1 MEHCRVFPIGMKGE
15 IDREIAERNLPAYRA
30 KGPLVRE
37 EHGAIRPLPG
47 QVSRGGGS
55 DESEGGEKEESAHGR
70 RADLTKSRHL
80 TSFPRMNS
88 TEASI
93 ALNMVPGVGPVRL
106 RRLLDVFGVPERV
119 LTARESQLRGVDGVG
134 PEVAEAI
141 AHWQDKVDLPAELDR
156 IRDFG
161 AKVITTEAAEYPRM
175 LREISN
181 PPIVL
186 YVWGELNDR
195 DQHAIGVVG
204 SRQTSHYGLECAK
217 KLSYQLAYAGLTV
230 ISGLARGI
238 DTAAHQ
244 GALAAQGRTIAVI
257 GSGLMDLYPPEN
269 KGLAEKI
276 VTSGAVVSE
285 FPMTFPPSTQ
295 TFPYRNRIVA
305 GWGCGVLVVEAG
317 QKSGALITAT
327 QALDHGRLVYAVPGQ
342 IDRPTSTGSN
352 RLIQQ
357 GAKLVTSATDI
368 LDDLHMLFPEPIKTN
383 APTSPSTLSP
393 DEQIILGTVD
403 TAETP
408 LDLIVT
414 KSGLPMPKVAST
426 LLALEMKRLVKQL
439 PGQQFVKL

>member
-1 MEHCRVFPIGMKGE
+1 MSRTDFLEGFAPQGLRATDAANSAIFPPNE
-15 IDREIAERNLPAYRA
+15 VAASEALPEVCS
-30 KGPLVRE
+30 PSHLTN
-37 EHGAIRPLPG
+37 RPG
-47 QVSRGGGS
+47 
-55 DESEGGEKEESAHGR
+55 
-70 RADLTKSRHL
+70 L
-80 TSFPRMNS
+80 TSFRPMNS

-106 RRLLDVFGVPERV
+106 RRLLEVFETPEQV
-119 LTARESQLRGVDGVG
+119 LTAREAQLRMVDGVG
-134 PEVAEAI
+134 AEVASAI
-141 AHWQDKVDLPAELDR
+141 SHWQEKVDLSAELAR

-161 AKVITTEAAEYPRM
+161 AQVITQESPEYPRM

-186 YVWGELNDR
+186 YIWGELTDR

-244 GALAAQGRTIAVI
+244 GALAAQGRTVAVI

-269 KGLAEKI
+269 QALAEKI
-276 VTSGAVVSE
+276 TSSGAVISE

-305 GWGCGVLVVEAG
+305 GWGSGTLVVEAG
-317 QKSGALITAT
+317 LKSGALITAT
-327 QALDHGRLVYAVPGQ
+327 QALEHGRSVYAVPGQ
-342 IDRPTSTGSN
+342 IDRPTSAGSN

-357 GAKLVTSATDI
+357 GAKLVTGAADI
-368 LDDLHMLFPEPIKTN
+368 LDDLQILFREAPKT
-383 APTSPSTLSP
+383 STPVNIANLSTE
-393 DEQIILGTVD
+393 EQSILASVD
-403 TAETP
+403 SAETP
-408 LDLIVT
+408 IDLIVT
-414 KSGLPMPKVAST
+414 KSGLPMAKVAST

>member
-1 MEHCRVFPIGMKGE
+1 
-15 IDREIAERNLPAYRA
+15 
-30 KGPLVRE
+30 
-37 EHGAIRPLPG
+37 
-47 QVSRGGGS
+47 
-55 DESEGGEKEESAHGR
+55 
-70 RADLTKSRHL
+70 
-80 TSFPRMNS
+80 MNS

-106 RRLLDVFGVPERV
+106 RRLLEVFETPEQV
-119 LTARESQLRGVDGVG
+119 LLARESQLRGVDGVG

-141 AHWQDKVDLPAELDR
+141 SHWQDKVDLPTELTR

-161 AKVITTEAAEYPRM
+161 AKIITTESAEYPKM

-186 YVWGELNDR
+186 YVWGDLTER

-244 GALAAQGRTIAVI
+244 GALAAKGRTIAVI

-269 KGLAEKI
+269 QGLAEKI
-276 VTSGAVVSE
+276 TAAGAVISE
-285 FPMTFPPSTQ
+285 FPMTYPPSTQ

-305 GWGCGVLVVEAG
+305 GWGSGLLVVEAG

-327 QALDHGRLVYAVPGQ
+327 QALEHGRLVYAVPGQ
-342 IDRPTSTGSN
+342 IDRPTSIGSN

-357 GAKLVTSATDI
+357 GAKLVTGAADI
-368 LDDLHMLFPEPIKTN
+368 LDDLQMLFPTAAN
-383 APTSPSTLSP
+383 AGPPPTAATLSTEEQTVLSSVEP
-393 DEQIILGTVD
+393 D
-403 TAETP
+403 ETP
-408 LDLIVT
+408 LDRIVT
-414 KSGLPMPKVAST
+414 KSGLPTPKVTST

>member
-1 MEHCRVFPIGMKGE
+1 
-15 IDREIAERNLPAYRA
+15 
-30 KGPLVRE
+30 
-37 EHGAIRPLPG
+37 
-47 QVSRGGGS
+47 
-55 DESEGGEKEESAHGR
+55 
-70 RADLTKSRHL
+70 
-80 TSFPRMNS
+80 MNS

-106 RRLLDVFGVPERV
+106 RRLLEVLKTPEQV
-119 LTARESQLRGVDGVG
+119 LAARESQLRGVEGVG
-134 PEVAEAI
+134 AEVAAAI
-141 AHWQDKVDLPAELDR
+141 AHWQDKVDLGAELDR

-161 AKVITTEAAEYPRM
+161 AKVITMEAPEYPRM

-186 YVWGELNDR
+186 YVWGELTER
-195 DQHAIGVVG
+195 DHLALGVVG

-230 ISGLARGI
+230 VSGLARGI

-269 KGLAEKI
+269 QGLAEKI

-285 FPMTFPPSTQ
+285 FPMTLSPSTQ

-305 GWGCGVLVVEAG
+305 GWGSGVLVVEAG

-327 QALDHGRLVYAVPGQ
+327 QALEHGRLVYAVPGQ
-342 IDRPTSTGSN
+342 IDRPTSAGSN

-357 GAKLVTSATDI
+357 GAKLVTSAADI
-368 LDDLHMLFPEPIKTN
+368 LDDLQILFRE
-383 APTSPSTLSP
+383 SPKIS
-393 DEQIILGTVD
+393 G
-403 TAETP
+403 
-408 LDLIVT
+408 DL
-414 KSGLPMPKVAST
+414 
-426 LLALEMKRLVKQL
+426 
-439 PGQQFVKL
+439 